1 MADEV
6 TFSVDY
12 DDMSGMGLWCSA
24 HPHTNLLGD
33 EPYHPY
39 GSEWPLARFNE
50 LAEAHRQAVHTAT
63 PGQPSNTGPTQE
75 RKETP

>member
-33 EPYHPY
+33 EPFHPY
-39 GSEWPLARFNE
+39 GSGWPLVRFNE
-50 LAEAHRQAVHTAT
+50 LAEAHRQAAHADGRASDPEGGARWMSWST
-63 PGQPSNTGPTQE
+63 
-75 RKETP
+75 